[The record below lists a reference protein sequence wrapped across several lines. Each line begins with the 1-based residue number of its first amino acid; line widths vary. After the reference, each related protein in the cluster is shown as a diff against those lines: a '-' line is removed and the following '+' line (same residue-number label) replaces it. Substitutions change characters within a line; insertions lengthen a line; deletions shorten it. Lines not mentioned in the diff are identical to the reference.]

1 MIFKLLPL
9 LWLIISCAQM
19 KQVPTQKV
27 EPAPIQ
33 YKVIDPIS
41 YKECMIQLRFF
52 KQLEKLSSNHIS
64 IFHTIVETELCTS
77 HLDETKKLLSGHSK
91 NIGIIFPNSDKQKNL
106 AILKGLKKSHSLS
119 KVFVAEVRP
128 TKNEI
133 NKALGNMIFK
143 KKIGLLLTWG
153 PEKMLGHIEKW
164 QEGLKLPT
172 IYINKKINKNPLAF
186 KMYPNKANYAF
197 EMITELRKRNIKR
210 IAILTPFKYQNAQFI
225 QDMKKVFQAA
235 KIKVVFDVT
244 YDSNNYDTM
253 DFACREIFVIDRYKR
268 QAEYNAI
275 YREEKRKAN
284 AQGFG
289 LNKNLVFL
297 PAQVNFDAIFIPDNF
312 KMVNH
317 FAKLFQYY
325 QAKDLT
331 LFGTHEWRSEELVET
346 NKSYL
351 DGSFFVDFIDSPQKF
366 NESRLSPTLDY
377 KLMGYFSG
385 LVAKHALKKAGESRE
400 SVTNALIKMKFSKDK
415 AAFRRNEFN
424 WPTYAFEIQE
434 NRLIPT
440 N

>member
-1 MIFKLLPL
+1 MKNNKYLYILLLVILGISSSQEVFEGYTLFTPQIGFGGGATTNLMDNEYTIIQSWEHSNGAASMPYLIPGDEPGFENTL
-9 LWLIISCAQM
+9 LIYPYRVDNPTMESGGVGGAVQCLSWHGELIWEYVLSNDDYQHHHD
-19 KQVPTQKV
+19 V
-27 EPAPIQ
+27 EPLPNGNVLMIAWEKKTASEGYAMGREEIDNPLNQMWSEAIFEIQ
-33 YKVIDPIS
+33 PDGNGSAEVVWEWHLWDHLVQDYCPDCPNYATI
-41 YKECMIQLRFF
+41 
-52 KQLEKLSSNHIS
+52 SNHPELFNINNGYAGTAS
-64 IFHTIVETELCTS
+64 GPGGANADWIHINAIHYHEEWDQIVFS
-77 HLDETKKLLSGHSK
+77 S
-91 NIGIIFPNSDKQKNL
+91 
-106 AILKGLKKSHSLS
+106 
-119 KVFVAEVRP
+119 R
-128 TKNEI
+128 
-133 NKALGNMIFK
+133 
-143 KKIGLLLTWG
+143 
-153 PEKMLGHIEKW
+153 
-164 QEGLKLPT
+164 
-172 IYINKKINKNPLAF
+172 
-186 KMYPNKANYAF
+186 
-197 EMITELRKRNIKR
+197 
-210 IAILTPFKYQNAQFI
+210 YQ
-225 QDMKKVFQAA
+225 
-235 KIKVVFDVT
+235 
-244 YDSNNYDTM
+244 S
-253 DFACREIFVIDRYKR
+253 EIFVIDRYKR

-400 SVTNALIKMKFSKDK
+400 SVTNALVKMKFSKDK

-434 NRLIPT
+434 NRFIPT